1 LKRDRLLKEFKA
13 MFYRSRELKSIL
25 SEFSETNN
33 MLSEEVKAKDDAIK
47 NFLQKYKETKHL
59 VKELK
64 S

>member
-1 LKRDRLLKEFKA
+1 